1 MNGWVVAGIVAV
13 ILVPPLVLF
22 WSILRVA
29 SDADD
34 AMEWED
40 VEVDWEQFWAWDD
53 MQSEER

>member
-13 ILVPPLVLF
+13 ILVPPLVIF